1 VRQAQF
7 SELDARRRSGLLKG
21 LMFLHLR
28 KDLDAEPLDWRECQ
42 DPFEA
47 SDEAR
52 PAARRGILTSYG
64 LRKDIQ
70 RLLSAIRTDL
80 DSFTEVEAFALMTS
94 GYRQT
99 DAEMKKLPGAGAA
112 PRTAEPWRF
121 LGVMKLL
128 EPGKGFDD
136 LEKHLNIGRLTGGKV
151 WLLDPVLTIIGAA
164 ILLAALGCLAWLFW
178 TYQAHTL
185 LTVGSLA
192 VLAILLVL
200 GALSPRV
207 MQIVRYKKTVR
218 SAALRGLSG
227 VALAL
232 GFKFHRRFLD
242 RRFLELGSLSR
253 HAAVRAK

>member
-1 VRQAQF
+1 
-7 SELDARRRSGLLKG
+7 
-21 LMFLHLR
+21 
-28 KDLDAEPLDWRECQ
+28 
-42 DPFEA
+42 
-47 SDEAR
+47 
-52 PAARRGILTSYG
+52 
-64 LRKDIQ
+64 
-70 RLLSAIRTDL
+70 
-80 DSFTEVEAFALMTS
+80 
-94 GYRQT
+94 
-99 DAEMKKLPGAGAA
+99 
-112 PRTAEPWRF
+112 
-121 LGVMKLL
+121 MKLL

-151 WLLDPVLTIIGAA
+151 WLLDPVLTIIGAV